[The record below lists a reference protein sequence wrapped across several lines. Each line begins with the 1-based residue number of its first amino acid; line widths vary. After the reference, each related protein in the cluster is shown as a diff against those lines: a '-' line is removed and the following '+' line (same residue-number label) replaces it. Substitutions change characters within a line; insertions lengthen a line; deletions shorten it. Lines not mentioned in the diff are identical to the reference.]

1 VKNRQKK
8 FSLGQYL
15 DKNLGYIFLIPGI
28 LCLLLLVAFPV
39 LVTIWQSMTNLT
51 FLRKSNPKFVGLEN
65 FRYLFKQQ
73 ETLVGL
79 KNSIIWTVLSV
90 SLQLFLGFLFA
101 QLLHRITRGKGFFR
115 TALIIPW
122 TFPAI
127 VMAYTWRWMLDPAYG
142 IINQL
147 LYNLGIIK
155 QYTAWFSLKGSL
167 FVAII
172 MNVWFGVPFMVMAIY
187 AGFKTIPDEYY
198 EVAKIE
204 GTNYFQ
210 ELKYVTIPCLKRII
224 GIILVLRTIWVFN
237 NFDFIYLT
245 TAGGPGYMSQTLPIY
260 SYKMMWKNTHTARAS
275 AISVILLIFV
285 AIFVV
290 LYFKLFRVGGE
301 ADE

>member
-155 QYTAWFSLKGSL
+155 QYTAW
-167 FVAII
+167 
-172 MNVWFGVPFMVMAIY
+172 
-187 AGFKTIPDEYY
+187 
-198 EVAKIE
+198 
-204 GTNYFQ
+204 
-210 ELKYVTIPCLKRII
+210 
-224 GIILVLRTIWVFN
+224 LV
-237 NFDFIYLT
+237 
-245 TAGGPGYMSQTLPIY
+245 
-260 SYKMMWKNTHTARAS
+260 
-275 AISVILLIFV
+275 
-285 AIFVV
+285 
-290 LYFKLFRVGGE
+290 
-301 ADE
+301 